1 MAISSQFYKDLSKV
15 EEKLMGVN
23 PRQLKAYGLFFVEV
37 VVLVAEVFLLPD
49 WAYLWV
55 TLPTAV
61 ILSIYPLGLLM
72 NQWKQWRR
80 NVELNFIYE
89 DRFYRVGQIRRYA
102 KNEFTQAKTVRETDT
117 LDTLFAKESEE
128 NKTTE
133 TN

>member
-15 EEKLMGVN
+15 EKKIMGVT
-23 PRQLKAYGLFFVEV
+23 PRQLKAYGLFVV
-37 VVLVAEVFLLPD
+37 DAVVLVAEVILLPD

-55 TLPTAV
+55 TLPTAF
-61 ILSIYPLGLLM
+61 IFSIYPVGLLM
-72 NQWKQWRR
+72 NRWKQWKR

-89 DRFYRVGQIRRYA
+89 NRFYCVGQIRRYA